1 MIVDPEAAAAATAAG
16 EGARL
21 PCAIGAKIGFAGETP
36 VEADWRV
43 VRLASGIFT
52 GTGPMYGG
60 ARFAI
65 GPMALVTDNASGV
78 SAVLAA
84 KRLPAAD
91 PGRFR
96 HVGVHPSLL
105 PNLGLKSPVHFRAEF
120 HPHPAPVAAA
130 PSP

>member
-84 KRLPAAD
+84 KRIQAAHPAMFRPVRGEPPPVAVLALQST
-91 PGRFR
+91 GRF
-96 HVGVHPSLL
+96 PADFPPIAEALL
-105 PNLGLKSPVHFRAEF
+105 CVSSP
-120 HPHPAPVAAA
+120 
-130 PSP
+130 